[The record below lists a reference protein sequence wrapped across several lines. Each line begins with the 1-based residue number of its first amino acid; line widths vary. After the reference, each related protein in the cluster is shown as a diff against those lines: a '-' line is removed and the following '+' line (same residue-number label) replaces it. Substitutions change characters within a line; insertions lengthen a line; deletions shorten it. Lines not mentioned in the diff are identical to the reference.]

1 MEPMTQAGPGHRDP
15 VPIAYKSLEYAG
27 IPVDRHPVADRGW
40 RRFQGVEDFRRH
52 RGRDFGRL
60 PGAMTGHERVQ
71 ASGIP
76 CRHIGADRFPRNPDN
91 IGGGRRRISFPDQS
105 HGHQP
110 QAEPG
115 RARFLFESAQIL
127 HRISV
132 GVRDFDHSTLLL
144 GEDFA
149 ASGVESF
156 EVR

>member
-1 MEPMTQAGPGHRDP
+1 MEPIAQAAPGHRDS
-15 VPIAYKSLEYAG
+15 VPIAYERLEDAG
-27 IPVDRHPVADRGW
+27 IPVDRHPVADRGR

-60 PGAMTGHERVQ
+60 PGAMTWHERVQ

-91 IGGGRRRISFPDQS
+91 IGGGCRRISFPDQS
-105 HGHQP
+105 HGYQP

-115 RARFLFESAQIL
+115 RPRFLFKSAQIL
-127 HRISV
+127 YRITV
-132 GVRDFDHSTLLL
+132 GVRDFDHSTLPP

-149 ASGVESF
+149 VAGVESF